1 MGDGLR
7 WPASVDE
14 LRNAGMLDAD
24 YDATGMLSGREIVY
38 QPEKPIRLD
47 PERWVMCYDVEIGW
61 MRSPNGFRVKGPRAA
76 VVILGDGTV
85 KLLKDDELENYAGLN
100 LQVDASG

>member
-1 MGDGLR
+1 
-7 WPASVDE
+7 
-14 LRNAGMLDAD
+14 
-24 YDATGMLSGREIVY
+24 
-38 QPEKPIRLD
+38 
-47 PERWVMCYDVEIGW
+47 
-61 MRSPNGFRVKGPRAA
+61 